1 MKQSLDM
8 MRTMPAEQLQA
19 AAQAAGAPPGF
30 FSADRVEELAAK
42 VHHPE
47 LLTLPPTQRRSS

>member
-1 MKQSLDM
+1 MKQSLEM

-30 FSADRVEELAAK
+30 FSADRVEELAAQ
-42 VHHPE
+42 VHQPE
-47 LLTLPPTQRRSS
+47 PCSLPQRTLV